1 MRRLLL
7 LCVLL
12 AACKRPEPVEQ
23 SKKVL
28 NLALRT
34 KIGTLDPVRCSS
46 QYDNMVIS
54 LIFEPLFEYAPA
66 DRPYRLEPNL
76 LESMPETST
85 SALSYTF
92 TLKKGV
98 YFHDDPAFEGGK
110 GREVTAADVVYSIKR
125 MADRNF
131 QPSGWWIYNQRVAGF
146 DDFKKT
152 QPVNYDAPVSGLQV
166 LDRHRFRIELTKPF
180 PQLLNVLATCYAS
193 VVAREVV
200 EKYGPEIGLHPVG
213 TGPFSLKELSL
224 GTKVVLERNPKY
236 RLPTVD
242 AVHLHVFEQDQPMWL
257 KWRAGDIDF
266 IQVPAEYFDDLFDE
280 NNRLRE
286 SYLKEGVHAVVREKL
301 DFIFRGFNMEDPV
314 VGGFEKGKL
323 VRQAIALALD
333 TNELIDAF
341 YNRTAK
347 PYDGPIPPALE
358 GHKPG
363 VISPYRG
370 PNLEAAL
377 KKLAD
382 AGYPNGEGLPVI
394 DYHTNRGGSSPEQG
408 EMVARQLKKIGLTL
422 HIHTHSFP
430 ELEEMVKKRKAQLF
444 NMSWNS
450 DYPDAEN
457 NLALFYGPNAEDGS
471 SYFNYKNPRYDE
483 LYRRASVLPSS
494 PERTA
499 LYEKMRDLIIEDC
512 PAIGSMA
519 RTRFYVAHRRV
530 KNFQPDETWFS
541 WIKYV
546 GVELQPE

>member
-1 MRRLLL
+1 MRWPLLL
-7 LCVLL
+7 FAVFIG
-12 AACKRPEPVEQ
+12 CKRPEQVDHG
-23 SKKVL
+23 KKIL
-28 NLALRT
+28 NIAART

-46 QYDNMVIS
+46 QYDNVAVSM
-54 LIFEPLFEYAPA
+54 IFEPLFEYAPA

-98 YFHDDPAFEGGK
+98 HFHDDPAFENGK
-110 GREVTAADVVYSIKR
+110 GREVTAADVIYSIKR
-125 MADRNF
+125 MADRSF
-131 QPSGWWIYNQRVAGF
+131 QPSGWWIYNQHIAGF
-146 DDFKKT
+146 DDFKRA
-152 QPVNYDAPVSGLQV
+152 QPINYETPVAGLQV
-166 LDRHRFRIELTKPF
+166 LDRHRFRINLTKPF

-200 EKYGPEIGLHPVG
+200 EKYGPEIGMHPVG
-213 TGPFSLKELSL
+213 TGPFVLKELSL

-242 AVHLHVFEQDQPMWL
+242 GVVMHVFEQDQPMWL

-266 IQVPAEYFDDLFDE
+266 IQVPAEYFDELFDE
-280 NNRLRE
+280 KNQLRE
-286 SYLKEGVHAVVREKL
+286 SYVKNGVHAVVRQKL
-301 DFIFRGFNMEDPV
+301 DFIFRGFNMEDPI
-314 VGGFEKGKL
+314 VGGFQKGKL
-323 VRQAIALALD
+323 VRQAISLAMD
-333 TNELIDAF
+333 TGELIEAF
-341 YNRTAK
+341 YNRTAS

-363 VISPYRG
+363 VISAYRG
-370 PNLEAAL
+370 PSLELAK
-377 KKLAD
+377 KKLAE
-382 AGYPNGEGLPVI
+382 AGYPDGQGLPPI
-394 DYHTNRGGSSPEQG
+394 EYHTNRGGNSPEQG
-408 EMVARQLKKIGLTL
+408 EMVARQLKKAGITINLSS
-422 HIHTHSFP
+422 HSFP
-430 ELEEMVKKRKAQLF
+430 ELEEMVKKRKAQMF
-444 NMSWNS
+444 NMSWGS

-471 SYFNYKNPRYDE
+471 SYFNYKNPVYDE

-519 RTRFYVAHRRV
+519 RTRFYVANARV
-530 KNFQPDETWFS
+530 KNFYPDETWHT

-546 GVELQPE
+546 GLDAKPE